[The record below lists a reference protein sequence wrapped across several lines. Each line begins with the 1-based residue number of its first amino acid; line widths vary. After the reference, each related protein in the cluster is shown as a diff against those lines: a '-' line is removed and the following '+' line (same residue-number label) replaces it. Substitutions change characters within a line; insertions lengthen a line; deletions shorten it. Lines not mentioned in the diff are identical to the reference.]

1 MSEFVSDFRRWFWAR
16 PRAHGETIEGRRVSN
31 TELLYD
37 LIYVAVIA
45 QSTMALG
52 NNLTVGGVLDFVVVF
67 ALTWIGW
74 VNGSL
79 YLELHGREDGR
90 TRSYVFL
97 QMAILCVLA
106 VFYSTRRERHRRAV
120 RVRLRSVPARR
131 RLALL
136 HRPAR

>member
-1 MSEFVSDFRRWFWAR
+1 MIEFVSDFRRWFWAR

-79 YLELHGREDGR
+79 YLELHGREDGERAR
-90 TRSYVFL
+90 TCFSRWRSCAYWQSL
-97 QMAILCVLA
+97 PN
-106 VFYSTRRERHRRAV
+106 TPRAT
-120 RVRLRSVPARR
+120 PARSSR
-131 RLALL
+131 S
-136 HRPAR
+136 PT